1 MAEISVTATCGI
13 DAAGAG
19 TQCGFSAASLDH
31 AALVAAG
38 RSRADGYDLWMY
50 HVTLGPVG
58 IFSVTGANTA
68 TCVVAFNTVAAMAS
82 GSSDTGYRIVFGDL
96 GRLTQTLAT
105 PGTVFATVFTST
117 YSVPSITLPPPSFPM
132 TQVSAYETKA
142 VAYPDFAVFRRAD
155 LNENRRTFV
164 QAEWRDISP
173 EDWYEIRAVVRASRG
188 GVGTVSPSWLTGS
201 FRVRP
206 GTPSFTQDTK
216 GKFSAALELEQ
227 ALI

>member
-1 MAEISVTATCGI
+1 MAEITVTVTGGL
-13 DAAGAG
+13 DGASQG
-19 TQCGFSAASLDH
+19 AQAVVQTGFDH

-38 RSRADGYDLWMY
+38 RSRADGLDFWMR
-50 HVTLGPVG
+50 HTTFGAVSAWGVIGLDTSACKVFFN
-58 IFSVTGANTA
+58 IVQSV
-68 TCVVAFNTVAAMAS
+68 AS
-82 GSSDTGYRIVFGDL
+82 GSATDDGYRLVFGDL
-96 GRLTQTLAT
+96 GIRDSRLNAT
-105 PGTVFATVFTST
+105 PGTEQPGGVVT
-117 YSVPSITLPPPSFPM
+117 YSVPSLTLPPPSFPM

-188 GVGTVSPSWLTGS
+188 GVGTVSPSWLSGS
-201 FRVRP
+201 YRVRP

-216 GKFSAALELEQ
+216 GKFSASMELEQ
-227 ALI
+227 VLI